1 MNEITIGITALVV
14 LLGLF
19 LTGMELAFA
28 MAVIGVA
35 GVAVLI
41 SPKAA
46 LSLLA
51 NDFYD
56 SLESYGMTVV
66 PLFVLMGQIT
76 FNSGIAGRLYNSA
89 HKFLGH
95 LPGGLAIATVAGA
108 VLFKAI
114 CGSAGA
120 TVATFASFAVPEMDK
135 YGYDRKLSTGIVA
148 TVGVL
153 GALIPPAVILIIL
166 AIITGESTGKL
177 FLAGVFPALMLA
189 FFFAAIIF
197 GWARVN
203 PKIGPKSEK
212 CTWGERARSLSAVV
226 WPLVIFMIMIGGM
239 TYGFFT
245 PTEAGS
251 VGTFAVLLLCLLK
264 KDINFDGI
272 RKSVREALRT
282 SCMVFL
288 MVAGA
293 NMLGHFVTAAN
304 LSFAAADWVSSLPLH
319 RHAIMVVICMVYI
332 VGGTFID
339 DLAFLILAT
348 PIFLPIM
355 TQMGYNTIWICILLS
370 IVMGI
375 GSSIPPLAMNV
386 FIVKNITKENV
397 STIYKGVSPFLV
409 ALIVGVVLLFIF
421 PELALYLPSVLM
433 K

>member
-1 MNEITIGITALVV
+1 MNEITVGIAALVV
-14 LLGLF
+14 LLGIF

-35 GVAVLI
+35 GIAVLV
-41 SPKAA
+41 SPVAA

-76 FNSGIAGRLYNSA
+76 FNAGIASRLYSSA

-108 VLFKAI
+108 VLFKSI

-120 TVATFASFAVPEMDK
+120 TVATFASFAVPEMDS

-148 TVGVL
+148 TTGVL
-153 GALIPPAVILIIL
+153 GGLIPPAVILIIL

-177 FLAGVFPALMLA
+177 FLAGVFPALILS
-189 FFFAAIIF
+189 FLYVVVII
-197 GWARVN
+197 GWARIN
-203 PKIGPKSEK
+203 PRIAPKSQK
-212 CTWGERARSLSAVV
+212 YTWGERAQSLSAVV
-226 WPLVIFMIMIGGM
+226 LPLVIFMIMISGM

-272 RKSVREALRT
+272 KKSVREALRT

-319 RHAIMVVICMVYI
+319 RHAIMVVLCLVYI

-355 TQMGYNTIWICILLS
+355 TKMGYDPIWICILLS

-386 FIVKNITKENV
+386 FIVKNITKENIN
-397 STIYKGVSPFLV
+397 TIYRGVYPFLA
-409 ALIVGVVLLFIF
+409 ALGLVIVLLFIF
-421 PELALYLPSVLM
+421 PDIALYLPSVLM